1 MTLKKRLSLYR
12 KGHLGQVRY
21 PKLQAAG
28 IDKRNILLASR
39 HRLGSNLKITP
50 SGNDLGD
57 GSRYLTCGTAFSRAQ
72 TRRRMAGQG
81 TGGHRAGHG
90 GAA

>member
-1 MTLKKRLSLYR
+1 MRMTLKKRLSLYR

-21 PKLQAAG
+21 AKLQAAG

-72 TRRRMAGQG
+72 TDHLGWL
-81 TGGHRAGHG
+81 
-90 GAA
+90 GARSQTSGRKQ